1 MKTVITLNELPNADL
16 RTFTEVWL
24 TTPTAVREPHHTDD
38 ELCLWRANQVFSHDM
53 LSEGTHGQ
61 NVMPVWLVVDNIDN
75 PDQVLEVETQVRE
88 RLLTAGLDGEFYPA
102 EVGER
107 TDRVK

>member
-1 MKTVITLNELPNADL
+1 MKTVITQSELAQADL
-16 RTFTEVWL
+16 RPYTEIWL
-24 TTPTAVREPHHTDD
+24 TSPTAVREAGHTED

-61 NVMPVWLVVDNIDN
+61 NVMPIWLVLDNIDD
-75 PDQVLEVETQVRE
+75 PDQVLGVETMVRE
-88 RLLTAGLDGEFYPA
+88 RLLAAGLDGEFYPA

-107 TDRVK
+107 TDGVK